1 MLEIKKVCKSYRTAD
16 FTQEVLKNVSIIFR
30 KNEFVSILGPSGS
43 GKTTLLNIIGGL
55 DRYDSGDLIINNR
68 STSKF
73 KDKDWD
79 SYRNSCIGFIFQSYN
94 LISHLSI
101 LDNVMMAM
109 TLSGV
114 KGKEKK
120 LKALS
125 ALEKVGLKDHANKKP
140 NQLSGGQM
148 QRVAIARALVN
159 DPEIILADEPTGA
172 LDSKTSDQIMQLIKE
187 IAKEKLVIMVTHNEE
202 LAKEYS
208 TRIITLK
215 DGVLTNDTN
224 PVTVA
229 SRKDKINFRKTAMSF
244 WQALKLSFNNIRTKK
259 GRTLLTA
266 FASSIGIIGITLI
279 LSLSNG
285 FDEQIDIF
293 ERDTL
298 SSFPVLISRES
309 MVLTTE
315 DLMENLEETTSLEDK
330 IYAYNVEDNTLIHEN
345 KITKEYKDYIEA
357 IDYNLTEGIT
367 YMRTTN
373 LNLLKEIDGNYVPVS
388 SSNLNMQTLPINN
401 LEEYLNTNYDLL
413 SGSLPQE
420 KTDVLLALDSKNR
433 VDDTILKS
441 LGFDEQELSY
451 EDVIGTEIKVV
462 NNDLYYTNLGD
473 YYRINSDFNNIISDA
488 SSEDVKTLKIVGIIR
503 TKQDNQL
510 AQISELAGMGGSGAI
525 YYQDAFLEDYIKDN
539 EDSLIVQAQ
548 KEVDYNILTGE
559 KFQDEQEKNDTL
571 LYLGSESLPVL
582 MAIYPKD
589 FATKESIIEYLD
601 NYNRDK
607 DEEDQI
613 IYNDMAKT
621 VVDTSSGIMDAI
633 TYVLIAFSGVSLIVS
648 AIMIGIITYISVLER
663 TKEIGI
669 LRSLGARKK
678 DISRVFNAETFLI
691 GLTSGLIGILIALA
705 LTVPINV
712 LLEQLTNLSNVAKLN
727 PIHALIMIL
736 ISISITLI
744 GGFIPAKMASK
755 KNPVEA
761 LRTE

>member
-1 MLEIKKVCKSYRTAD
+1 M
-16 FTQEVLKNVSIIFR
+16 
-30 KNEFVSILGPSGS
+30 
-43 GKTTLLNIIGGL
+43 
-55 DRYDSGDLIINNR
+55 
-68 STSKF
+68 
-73 KDKDWD
+73 
-79 SYRNSCIGFIFQSYN
+79 
-94 LISHLSI
+94 
-101 LDNVMMAM
+101 
-109 TLSGV
+109 
-114 KGKEKK
+114 
-120 LKALS
+120 
-125 ALEKVGLKDHANKKP
+125 
-140 NQLSGGQM
+140 
-148 QRVAIARALVN
+148 
-159 DPEIILADEPTGA
+159 
-172 LDSKTSDQIMQLIKE
+172 
-187 IAKEKLVIMVTHNEE
+187 
-202 LAKEYS
+202 
-208 TRIITLK
+208 
-215 DGVLTNDTN
+215 
-224 PVTVA
+224 
-229 SRKDKINFRKTAMSF
+229 
-244 WQALKLSFNNIRTKK
+244 
-259 GRTLLTA
+259 
-266 FASSIGIIGITLI
+266 
-279 LSLSNG
+279 
-285 FDEQIDIF
+285 
-293 ERDTL
+293 
-298 SSFPVLISRES
+298 
-309 MVLTTE
+309 
-315 DLMENLEETTSLEDK
+315 
-330 IYAYNVEDNTLIHEN
+330 
-345 KITKEYKDYIEA
+345 
-357 IDYNLTEGIT
+357 
-367 YMRTTN
+367 
-373 LNLLKEIDGNYVPVS
+373 
-388 SSNLNMQTLPINN
+388 
-401 LEEYLNTNYDLL
+401 
-413 SGSLPQE
+413 
-420 KTDVLLALDSKNR
+420 
-433 VDDTILKS
+433 
-441 LGFDEQELSY
+441 
-451 EDVIGTEIKVV
+451 
-462 NNDLYYTNLGD
+462 
-473 YYRINSDFNNIISDA
+473 
-488 SSEDVKTLKIVGIIR
+488 GIIR